1 MPPSPVIFFIT
12 PLNNSVVAFPNTLG
26 PTIANIVL
34 ATANMKTNISCHLY
48 LVKYLL
54 PSLASVPLKSFAF
67 SPAPVF
73 LPGPCPGPILGI
85 LFTAFFS
92 ILVLTS
98 FLHCIFKFFFRQL
111 RKSNLSICFASS
123 HKLSMSSFSNNL
135 SLI

>member
-73 LPGPCPGPILGI
+73 PPGPCPILGI
-85 LFTAFFS
+85 LFVTFFS

-98 FLHCIFKFFFRQL
+98 FPHCIFKFFFRQL
-111 RKSNLSICFASS
+111 RKCNLSICFTCF
-123 HKLSMSSFSNNL
+123 HKLSMSSFSNNF